1 MVDGG
6 SRRAS
11 QHHPPRG
18 LTRPHVPRPTRLAK
32 ERCVCPTPTPS
43 PTPRQHGPPA
53 APQHGRLLAATLLG
67 LLWPGP
73 LLAAVAALTDS
84 PALTALAGRLCRLA
98 LELCA
103 VVLAAAALTTP
114 RGR

>member
-1 MVDGG
+1 MSNPD
-6 SRRAS
+6 
-11 QHHPPRG
+11 P
-18 LTRPHVPRPTRLAK
+18 VPDA
-32 ERCVCPTPTPS
+32 
-43 PTPRQHGPPA
+43 RQHGPPA
-53 APQHGRLLAATLLG
+53 APQHGRLLGATLLG

-84 PALTALAGRLCRLA
+84 PALTALTGRLCRLA

>member
-1 MVDGG
+1 MSNPD
-6 SRRAS
+6 
-11 QHHPPRG
+11 P
-18 LTRPHVPRPTRLAK
+18 VPDA
-32 ERCVCPTPTPS
+32 
-43 PTPRQHGPPA
+43 RQHGPPA
-53 APQHGRLLAATLLG
+53 APERPRLLGATALG

-73 LLAAVAALTDS
+73 LFVAVALLTDS

>member
-1 MVDGG
+1 MSNPDPILD
-6 SRRAS
+6 A
-11 QHHPPRG
+11 
-18 LTRPHVPRPTRLAK
+18 
-32 ERCVCPTPTPS
+32 
-43 PTPRQHGPPA
+43 RQHGPPA
-53 APQHGRLLAATLLG
+53 APQHGRLLGATLLG

-73 LLAAVAALTDS
+73 LLAALTDS